1 MTCFVPA
8 IFVVGLTAS
17 SDKVGNHVFRS
28 TGAKM
33 SALVGISWRSR
44 DMHQSIASA
53 SLNEQAAIRPGFE
66 QPAFT
71 GARSLKIKP
80 YTIIARRLRITV

>member
-53 SLNEQAAIRPGFE
+53 SLD
-66 QPAFT
+66 
-71 GARSLKIKP
+71 
-80 YTIIARRLRITV
+80 LRVKRVENGYYLFIPN